1 MGICSLTRPR
11 PVRSSVH
18 LISAA
23 YPLLVSSSES
33 DKAQVDATLRAL
45 VERCLALIQ
54 NEEPQHLDLLTQL
67 REALTDLYAALIKL
81 PCLGIYAAQNSP
93 FPPTDSQRREDS
105 GIRKQLIQ
113 RLPPDLYWSDLR
125 PLTWETVGDR
135 GVQLVADELL
145 DLRRDLMLDQ
155 RPKPPSLLRDEVP
168 VLGGPILGVLTIL
181 QELVSDLEKYQS
193 V

>member
-1 MGICSLTRPR
+1 VGICPLIRPR
-11 PVRSSVH
+11 RVRSSIH
-18 LISAA
+18 LVPAA
-23 YPLLVSSSES
+23 YPLLVGSSES
-33 DKAQVDATLRAL
+33 GKAQVDATLTAL

-54 NEEPQHLDLLTQL
+54 NDEPQNLDLLTQL

-81 PCLGIYAAQNSP
+81 PSLGIYAAQNSP
-93 FPPTDSQRREDS
+93 FPPTDPQRHEDS

-135 GVQLVADELL
+135 GVQLVADQLL
-145 DLRRDLMLDQ
+145 DLRRDLMLRQ
-155 RPKPPSLLRDEVP
+155 RPKPPSLLRDEAP
-168 VLGGPILGVLTIL
+168 VLGGPILRVITIL

-193 V
+193 A